1 MLIKITCPKCQ
12 VEGSISLV
20 ESTYEGPYK
29 CWKCRELYSIRLED
43 NKLKSIEPLSEEE
56 FQKIQEIEML
66 KKKMGRK

>member
-1 MLIKITCPKCQ
+1 MLIKIACPKCQ

-29 CWKCRELYSIRLED
+29 CWKCRELYSIRLEK